1 MGIGDGVR
9 SRRPTSRAAAV
20 VDRERTTTGAPRPCG
35 RRDHMFGGC
44 RSDWF
49 VVADPRDLRLEV
61 AVLGLDLVVV
71 VAVAVDCARPAGEA

>member
-1 MGIGDGVR
+1 
-9 SRRPTSRAAAV
+9 
-20 VDRERTTTGAPRPCG
+20 
-35 RRDHMFGGC
+35 MFGGC